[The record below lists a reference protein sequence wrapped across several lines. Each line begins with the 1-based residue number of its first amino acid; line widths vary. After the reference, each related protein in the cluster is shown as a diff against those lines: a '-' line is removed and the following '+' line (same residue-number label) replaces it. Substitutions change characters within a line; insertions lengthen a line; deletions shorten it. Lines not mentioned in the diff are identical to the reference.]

1 LTFIEFIRG
10 DLPDNIRHIAALDL
24 PVEVR
29 KEWWE
34 RAEVRAR
41 IEHKLTMDMMAK
53 LAIAKLTKEVQK
65 VEDSRAFLMQAGLD
79 DPIMVKLLKAMQPEL
94 KARLFAATQLP
105 AHVAQGFAPDAEQVT
120 IEQAQVLYLA
130 DLRSRVGL
138 PEDGIKPGT
147 YRNAERFLRLAL
159 AVTVKDLKTDWAVP
173 AISPTAMLHEVG
185 RDDLVAFKRAWLL
198 TVTAGD
204 IAKRTAANYCG
215 AVQYFL
221 AWCYRRDRIVSRR
234 VPDLEQ
240 VFRFTDANPIRI
252 ADYTNEVPT
261 IKAILAAASNRVKL
275 YILLALNCGVYQSD
289 IGAIKHSEIET
300 LNAGTFI
307 VRGRVKTSHQNDF
320 RSSHFLWPET
330 AALLKAEMAP
340 IDIARNPHGFALLNE
355 GGNPVYTAGVGGK
368 SDNVTCSY
376 WRVLQGLNVQR
387 KKQSLDPLKLPFK
400 QFRKLGATAM
410 NDLCGEE
417 VQKLYRTASFEGAD
431 RFYVKGDFSKLTSGL
446 QAWADK
452 LRADGILIQ

>member
-1 LTFIEFIRG
+1 VGYGLLPTGKREKATHYLGNDPEQAETKHTEIIKAWTGIKQIWHGNIDPQLTFIEFIRG
-10 DLPDNIRHIAALDL
+10 GLPDNIRHIADLDL

-34 RAEVRAR
+34 RAEVRAW

-79 DPIMVKLLKAMQPEL
+79 DPIMVKLLKTMQPEL

-198 TVTAGD
+198 KVTAGD

-330 AALLKAEMAP
+330 AALL
-340 IDIARNPHGFALLNE
+340 
-355 GGNPVYTAGVGGK
+355 
-368 SDNVTCSY
+368 
-376 WRVLQGLNVQR
+376 
-387 KKQSLDPLKLPFK
+387 
-400 QFRKLGATAM
+400 
-410 NDLCGEE
+410 
-417 VQKLYRTASFEGAD
+417 
-431 RFYVKGDFSKLTSGL
+431 
-446 QAWADK
+446 
-452 LRADGILIQ
+452 

>member
-1 LTFIEFIRG
+1 
-10 DLPDNIRHIAALDL
+10 
-24 PVEVR
+24 
-29 KEWWE
+29 
-34 RAEVRAR
+34 
-41 IEHKLTMDMMAK
+41 
-53 LAIAKLTKEVQK
+53 
-65 VEDSRAFLMQAGLD
+65 
-79 DPIMVKLLKAMQPEL
+79 
-94 KARLFAATQLP
+94 
-105 AHVAQGFAPDAEQVT
+105 VT

-130 DLRSRVGL
+130 DLRSRIGL

-198 TVTAGD
+198 KVTAGD

-300 LNAGTFI
+300 VNAGTFI

-330 AALLKAEMAP
+330 AALL
-340 IDIARNPHGFALLNE
+340 
-355 GGNPVYTAGVGGK
+355 
-368 SDNVTCSY
+368 
-376 WRVLQGLNVQR
+376 
-387 KKQSLDPLKLPFK
+387 
-400 QFRKLGATAM
+400 
-410 NDLCGEE
+410 
-417 VQKLYRTASFEGAD
+417 
-431 RFYVKGDFSKLTSGL
+431 
-446 QAWADK
+446 
-452 LRADGILIQ
+452 